1 MPVQQSRRAAL
12 NQPRRL
18 VDDYPVRHPI
28 RQSRTTRSH
37 SHPRHLG
44 RSDHPQLPRLVRS
57 IGPRADRHTWLA
69 IPRRCSLAGGR
80 ASAATARVRKCSNI
94 HPSIGHTFRAFDRT
108 GVDTAGKHHGMHA
121 LRHSAAT
128 NMLAGGTAYPVICG
142 ILGHSNANT
151 TRKYMA
157 IDIEALR
164 VLSLE
169 VPRG

>member
-1 MPVQQSRRAAL
+1 MSSPSNEGTSPYTDHLTPSHRA
-12 NQPRRL
+12 PH
-18 VDDYPVRHPI
+18 DSFEH
-28 RQSRTTRSH
+28 
-37 SHPRHLG
+37 
-44 RSDHPQLPRLVRS
+44 
-57 IGPRADRHTWLA
+57 
-69 IPRRCSLAGGR
+69 
-80 ASAATARVRKCSNI
+80 ASNPFHHVATA
-94 HPSIGHTFRAFDRT
+94 AFDRA